1 MSLKL
6 DSKTHLLAEDYVYS
20 IILINKDGEHNLIQ
34 DTIFSIIKGF
44 LNLFSIKKIKSQT
57 VGLVINGEFRPNGV
71 VVYWLKGKCK
81 TIVLDSIPLYQIE
94 TIINH
99 CEEANIP
106 VYKNIDF
113 KTKVLKS
120 ACLGPYWTDR
130 LAKVHPVIKDE
141 ILKRIK

>member
-1 MSLKL
+1 M
-6 DSKTHLLAEDYVYS
+6 
-20 IILINKDGEHNLIQ
+20 
-34 DTIFSIIKGF
+34 
-44 LNLFSIKKIKSQT
+44 
-57 VGLVINGEFRPNGV
+57 GLVINGEFRPNGI

-106 VYKNIDF
+106 VYKNVDF

-120 ACLGPYWTDR
+120 VCLGPYWTDR
-130 LAKVHPVIKDE
+130 LAKAHPVIKDE